1 MRPTYAEIDLGAIR
15 HNVAAFRDLVAPAEL
30 CVVVKADAY
39 GHGDAPVAE
48 AAMEAGASCLAVA
61 LLEEGIRL
69 REAEVE
75 TPIIILSEPDPRDAI
90 EVAKWGLTPTVYSHR
105 FVDALAET
113 GTDLDVHVKVDTGM
127 HRVGIAPSL
136 LPDLM
141 REIEA
146 HPNLGVAAL
155 WSHFPVA
162 DEDPEFTNRQIERF
176 EEIVDGYD
184 VPMVHLANTA
194 GAVLFPRAR
203 RSLARVGLGTYGLHP
218 NDETRSAIDLTPAM
232 RIVSHVSHIQ
242 RLQAGARPS
251 YGRTRPLAHDS
262 TVATVPIGYADGYPR
277 RLSQAGSVLIGGEAH
292 PLAGTV
298 TMDQI
303 VVDVGDADI
312 GVGDEV
318 VLLGRQD
325 GAEITADD
333 WAQAL
338 GTISYEVVCG
348 IGPRVPRRY
357 VE

>member
-1 MRPTYAEIDLGAIR
+1 MRPTYAEVDLGAIR

-184 VPMVHLANTA
+184 VPMVHLAKYRRG
-194 GAVLFPRAR
+194 GALPEGSPFTGPGRPRHIRAASKR
-203 RSLARVGLGTYGLHP
+203 RDPERH
-218 NDETRSAIDLTPAM
+218 
-232 RIVSHVSHIQ
+232 
-242 RLQAGARPS
+242 RPD
-251 YGRTRPLAHDS
+251 A
-262 TVATVPIGYADGYPR
+262 
-277 RLSQAGSVLIGGEAH
+277 
-292 PLAGTV
+292 
-298 TMDQI
+298 
-303 VVDVGDADI
+303 GDAD
-312 GVGDEV
+312 
-318 VLLGRQD
+318 RQPRLPHPAAPGG
-325 GAEITADD
+325 GAPQLRADS
-333 WAQAL
+333 ATGA
-338 GTISYEVVCG
+338 
-348 IGPRVPRRY
+348 
-357 VE
+357 